1 MGAVMYDFMELQAQR
16 RRDQA
21 FATALSTAIAHYYE
35 TPGLRLT
42 TAQAAR
48 LWDISVDVCGA
59 VLDTLVARRFLS
71 RTASAHYVRISVA
84 SS

>member
-21 FATALSTAIAHYYE
+21 FATALSTVIAHYYE
-35 TPGLRLT
+35 TPCLRLT

-48 LWDISVDVCGA
+48 LWQLDMDVCEA

-71 RTASAHYVRISVA
+71 RTASADYVRISVA
-84 SS
+84 CS